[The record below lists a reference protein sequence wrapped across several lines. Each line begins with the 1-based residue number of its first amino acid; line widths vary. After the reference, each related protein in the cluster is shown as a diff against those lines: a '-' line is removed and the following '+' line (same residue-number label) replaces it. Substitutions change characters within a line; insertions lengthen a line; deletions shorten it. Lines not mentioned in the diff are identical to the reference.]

1 MKKGILALGVIAALA
16 FTACKDN
23 ASEKVKD
30 ENVEMAAT
38 RDANATVFPVMEFE
52 EAAFDFG
59 TIERGTN
66 VEHTFEFKNTGRA
79 PLVIVDAKS
88 TCGCTVPEF
97 SKTPIAPG
105 ETGKLL
111 VKYNGSGLNAITKTI
126 TITSNTEKGE
136 DKVQITAFVKPD
148 DATNTAAKG

>member
-1 MKKGILALGVIAALA
+1 MKKAFIAIGVLAALS

-23 ASEKVKD
+23 ASDKVKD

-38 RDANATVFPVMEFE
+38 RDADATVFPVIEFE
-52 EAAFDFG
+52 EEAYDFG
-59 TIERGTN
+59 TINRGDQ
-66 VEHTFEFKNTGRA
+66 VEHEFKFKNTGRA

-111 VKYNGSGLNAITKTI
+111 VKYNGSGLNAITKTV
-126 TITSNTEKGE
+126 TVMSNTEKGE
-136 DKVQITAFVKPD
+136 EKIQITAFVKPD
-148 DATNTAAKG
+148 ANSTAAKG